1 MLLIKNGLIFDA
13 IHPEPF
19 RADILVKDG
28 KIAKI
33 GQNLEAAEA
42 EVVDASQ
49 LQVYPGFVEAHCHIG
64 LDGYGIGY
72 EGSDYNEMND
82 PVAPQLR
89 AIDGIEPTDPTFL
102 QAAQG
107 GVTSVCTG
115 PGSANVLGGTFV
127 AMKTMGSKR
136 VDDRIIKTPVAMK
149 CAFGENPKRCY
160 RGKEITSRMTTAA
173 KLREILFRAR
183 EYGQKRQNPDKAPA
197 FDMKLEALQ
206 PVLRGEIPLKA
217 HAHRADDIFTAI
229 RIAKEFG
236 LKMTLEHC
244 TEGHLVAEQLVA
256 EGYPLA
262 VGPSLTH
269 ASKFEL
275 RNKTFETPGI

>member
-102 QAAQG
+102 QAARRRDQRLHR
-107 GVTSVCTG
+107 

-127 AMKTMGSKR
+127 AMKTMAASGW
-136 VDDRIIKTPVAMK
+136 
-149 CAFGENPKRCY
+149 
-160 RGKEITSRMTTAA
+160 TTASS
-173 KLREILFRAR
+173 R
-183 EYGQKRQNPDKAPA
+183 PPW
-197 FDMKLEALQ
+197 
-206 PVLRGEIPLKA
+206 P
-217 HAHRADDIFTAI
+217 
-229 RIAKEFG
+229 
-236 LKMTLEHC
+236 
-244 TEGHLVAEQLVA
+244 
-256 EGYPLA
+256 
-262 VGPSLTH
+262 
-269 ASKFEL
+269 
-275 RNKTFETPGI
+275 